1 MEKIVVDTSIII
13 DGVIAKLIEAGNL
26 KDCEIIIPVAVL
38 DELQSQASRS
48 KEYGFV
54 GLEEIKK
61 IRQLSE
67 QHNITLRF
75 EGERPSMDDIRLA
88 RNGRIDAI
96 IKDVAKKNNATFY
109 TADYV
114 QALVAEAEGIKT
126 SYSKPDVKTTNLEF
140 ERFFDPQTMSVHLKE
155 GTRPMVKRGKPGAFT
170 LLEFEDTILTKN
182 YLSSI
187 TTQILEA
194 SRVNQA
200 GAIEISKPGAL
211 VIQYKDFRIAITHP
225 PFSDN
230 YEITIVHPIVK
241 LSMEQYTISEKL
253 MTRFSEKAEG
263 ILISGPPGSGKSTF
277 ASSLAD
283 FYSQKGKIVKT
294 FESPRDLQVG
304 DKITQYT
311 QLDGSFEN
319 SADILLLVRPD
330 YTIFDEVRR
339 FRDFQVFADLRLAGV
354 GMVGVVHANAPLDAI
369 QRFIGKVDLGM
380 IPHILDTVIFVK
392 GGDIAQVYELDYKV
406 KVPTGMTEQDLARP
420 VIEVRN
426 FENRTLEYEI
436 YTYGEENVVIPISK
450 EAKSGGIER
459 LAEAKIKETIRRF
472 DPDAEIEILSNNSIQ
487 VRVDKDVIP
496 SIIGRGGS
504 TINELEKNLGVHIDV
519 EPKVHSFGN
528 EANFELSESGNS
540 LVLELDNGKTG
551 MHADIYVKDQYLLS
565 AHVGKKGKIKISKR
579 SDSGKRLISAAMA
592 KHDIKVLVHH

>member
-13 DGVIAKLIEAGNL
+13 DGEIAKLIEAGSL

-67 QHNITLRF
+67 KYNITIRF
-75 EGERPSMDDIRLA
+75 EGERPSMEDIRLA
-88 RNGRIDAI
+88 SHGRIDAI
-96 IKDVAKKNNATFY
+96 IKDIAKKNSATFY

-114 QALVAEAEGIKT
+114 QALVAEAEGVKT

-155 GTRPMVKRGKPGAFT
+155 GTKPMVKRGKPGAFT
-170 LLEFEDTILTKN
+170 LVEIEDTILTKN

-241 LSMEQYTISEKL
+241 LSMDQYKISEKL

-380 IPHILDTVIFVK
+380 IPHILDTVVFVK
-392 GGDIAQVYELDYKV
+392 SGDIAQVYELDFKV

-420 VIEVRN
+420 VIAVLN

-436 YTYGEENVVIPISK
+436 YTYGEDNVVIPISK
-450 EAKSGGIER
+450 
-459 LAEAKIKETIRRF
+459 
-472 DPDAEIEILSNNSIQ
+472 D
-487 VRVDKDVIP
+487 
-496 SIIGRGGS
+496 
-504 TINELEKNLGVHIDV
+504 
-519 EPKVHSFGN
+519 
-528 EANFELSESGNS
+528 
-540 LVLELDNGKTG
+540 
-551 MHADIYVKDQYLLS
+551 
-565 AHVGKKGKIKISKR
+565 
-579 SDSGKRLISAAMA
+579 
-592 KHDIKVLVHH
+592 